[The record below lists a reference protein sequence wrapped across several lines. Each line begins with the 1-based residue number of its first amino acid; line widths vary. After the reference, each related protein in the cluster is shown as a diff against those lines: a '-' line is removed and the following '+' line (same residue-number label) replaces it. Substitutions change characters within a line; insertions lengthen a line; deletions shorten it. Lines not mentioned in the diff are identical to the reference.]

1 MIILTPN
8 FEFLKLNIDLDMDWH
23 NFKKQ
28 FENELTDNILN
39 FWVKEVY
46 DTTRRTFFG
55 RITNDGRK
63 FPDAALSAVLTTRI
77 LWTFSAAYRFYP
89 TAIYKKM
96 ADEAYR
102 ILMETFWDNE
112 NGGIYW
118 SVFPDGRPDDTKKQF
133 YAEAFFIYAM
143 SEYWLAFK
151 DEKAKQIAVSM
162 FMLMEKY
169 AFDPEFGG
177 YIEANTADWKETDDQ
192 RLSPKDLDVK
202 KSMNTHLHILEAYT
216 NLYRIYKDEQLKEKL
231 EHLIRIFLDKILD
244 EKTGHLILFFD
255 KDWTVRSEIDS
266 YGHDIEATWLMHEA
280 AEVLGNH
287 DIVEEVEKV
296 AVKMTDVTV
305 AEGLAAHGGM
315 YYEKAEGHLQE
326 QFDWWPQ
333 AEAVVGFFNTFQIT
347 GEQKYLRQSE
357 KSWKFIQD
365 YIIDKQKGEW
375 FWGVGPDL
383 KPLRGD
389 KVGPWKG
396 PYHNGRMCM
405 EMIRRIGL
413 KMEKK

>member
-1 MIILTPN
+1 MN
-8 FEFLKLNIDLDMDWH
+8 WH

-39 FWVKEVY
+39 YWVKEVY
-46 DTTRRTFFG
+46 DTNRRTFFG
-55 RITNDGRK
+55 RITNDGK
-63 FPDAALSAVLTTRI
+63 KYPEAALSAVLTTRI

-89 TAIYKKM
+89 TAIYKKI

-102 ILMETFWDNE
+102 ILMETFWDND

-118 SVFPDGRPDDTKKQF
+118 SVFPDGKPEDTKKQF

-143 SEYWLAFK
+143 SEFGLAFK
-151 DEKAKQIAVSM
+151 DERAKQVAVSM

-169 AFDPEFGG
+169 AFDTEFGG

-216 NLYRIYKDEQLKEKL
+216 NLYRVYKDDQLKEKL

-287 DIVEEVEKV
+287 DIIEEVEKV
-296 AVKMTDVTV
+296 AVKMTDVTI
-305 AEGLAAHGGM
+305 AEGLAPHGGM

-333 AEAVVGFFNTFQIT
+333 AEAVVGFFNTYQIT
-347 GEQKYLRQSE
+347 KNDKYLAQAK

-365 YIIDKQKGEW
+365 YIIDKKNGEW
-375 FWGVGPDL
+375 FWGVGADL
-383 KPLRGD
+383 KPLNGD

-405 EMIRRIGL
+405 EMIRRIDQFI
-413 KMEKK
+413 K

>member
-1 MIILTPN
+1 M
-8 FEFLKLNIDLDMDWH
+8 KLQEL
-23 NFKKQ
+23 KKQ

-39 FWVKEVY
+39 YWVKEVF
-46 DTTRRTFFG
+46 DTKRKTFFG
-55 RITNDGRK
+55 RITNDGQK
-63 FPDAALSAVLTTRI
+63 FQDAPLSAVFTTRV
-77 LWTFSAAYRFYP
+77 LWTFSAAHRFYP

-96 ADEAYR
+96 ADEAFR
-102 ILMETFWDNE
+102 ILIETFWDNE

-118 SVFPDGRPDDTKKQF
+118 SVFPDGRPEDTKKQF
-133 YAEAFFIYAM
+133 YAEAFFIYAL

-151 DEKAKQIAVSM
+151 DEKAKQMAISM

-177 YIEANTADWKETDDQ
+177 YIEANTADWKETTDQ

-216 NLYRIYKDEQLKEKL
+216 NLYRIHKVEEVEKKV
-231 EHLIRIFLDKILD
+231 EHLLRVFLDKILD
-244 EKTGHLILFFD
+244 KETGHLILFFD

-280 AEVLGNH
+280 AEVL
-287 DIVEEVEKV
+287 DKKEIIEEVEHV
-296 AVKMTDVTV
+296 AIKMSEV
-305 AEGLAAHGGM
+305 AINEGLAPHGGM

-333 AEAVVGFFNTFQIT
+333 AEAVVGFFNTWQIT
-347 GEQKYLRQSE
+347 NEDKYLE
-357 KSWKFIQD
+357 YAKNSWKFIQD
-365 YIIDKQKGEW
+365 NIVDKKKGEW
-375 FWGVGPDL
+375 FWGVDSNLNPL
-383 KPLRGD
+383 KTD
-389 KVGPWKG
+389 KVSPWKA

-405 EMIRRIGL
+405 EMIRRIEMIQ
-413 KMEKK
+413 K

>member
-1 MIILTPN
+1 MNLQ
-8 FEFLKLNIDLDMDWH
+8 E
-23 NFKKQ
+23 FKKQ

-39 FWVKEVY
+39 YWVKEVY
-46 DTTRRTFFG
+46 DIKRNTFFG
-55 RITNDGRK
+55 RITNDGQK
-63 FPDAALSAVLTTRI
+63 FPDAPLSAVFTTRV
-77 LWTFSAAYRFYP
+77 LWTFSAAYKFFP

-96 ADEAYR
+96 ADEAFR
-102 ILMETFWDNE
+102 ILVDTFWDNE

-118 SVFPDGRPDDTKKQF
+118 SVFPDGRPEDTKKQF
-133 YAEAFFIYAM
+133 YAEAFFIYAL

-151 DEKAKQIAVSM
+151 DEKAKQLAISM

-177 YIEANTADWKETDDQ
+177 YIEANTADWKETTDQ

-216 NLYRIYKDEQLKEKL
+216 NLYRIHKVEEVEKKV
-231 EHLIRIFLDKILD
+231 EHLLRVFLDKILD
-244 EKTGHLILFFD
+244 EETGHLILFFD

-266 YGHDIEATWLMHEA
+266 YGHDIEATWLMQEA
-280 AEVLGNH
+280 AEVLGKKEL
-287 DIVEEVEKV
+287 IEEVEHV
-296 AVKMTDVTV
+296 AVKMSDV
-305 AEGLAAHGGM
+305 AIKEGLAPNGGM

-333 AEAVVGFFNTFQIT
+333 AEAVVGFFNTYQNT
-347 GEQKYLRQSE
+347 KDEKYLDYSR

-365 YIIDKQKGEW
+365 YIIDKKNGEW
-375 FWGVGPDL
+375 FWGVDSNL
-383 KPLRGD
+383 KPLKND
-389 KVGPWKG
+389 KVSPWKA

-405 EMIRRIGL
+405 EMMRRI
-413 KMEKK
+413 KE

>member
-1 MIILTPN
+1 MN
-8 FEFLKLNIDLDMDWH
+8 WH

-39 FWVKEVY
+39 YWVKEVY
-46 DTTRRTFFG
+46 DTNRRTFFG
-55 RITNDGRK
+55 RITNDGK
-63 FPDAALSAVLTTRI
+63 KYPEAALSAVLTTRI

-89 TAIYKKM
+89 TAIYKKI

-118 SVFPDGRPDDTKKQF
+118 SVFPDGKPEDTKKQF

-143 SEYWLAFK
+143 SEFGLAFK
-151 DEKAKQIAVSM
+151 DERAKQVAVSM

-169 AFDPEFGG
+169 AFDTEFGG

-216 NLYRIYKDEQLKEKL
+216 NLYRVYKDDQLKEKL

-287 DIVEEVEKV
+287 DIIEEVEKV
-296 AVKMTDVTV
+296 AVKMTDVTI
-305 AEGLAAHGGM
+305 AEGLAPHGGM

-333 AEAVVGFFNTFQIT
+333 AEAVVGFFNTYQIT
-347 GEQKYLRQSE
+347 KNDKYLAQAK

-365 YIIDKQKGEW
+365 YIIDKKNGEW
-375 FWGVGPDL
+375 FWGVGADL
-383 KPLRGD
+383 KPLNGD

-405 EMIRRIGL
+405 EMIRRIDQFI
-413 KMEKK
+413 K

>member
-1 MIILTPN
+1 
-8 FEFLKLNIDLDMDWH
+8 MDWH

-39 FWVKEVY
+39 YWVKEVY
-46 DTTRRTFFG
+46 DTNRRTFFG
-55 RITNDGRK
+55 RITNEGKK
-63 FPDAALSAVLTTRI
+63 FPETALSAVLTTRI

-96 ADEAYR
+96 ADEAFR
-102 ILMETFWDNE
+102 ILVETFWDNE

-118 SVFPDGRPDDTKKQF
+118 SVFPDGRPEDTKKQF
-133 YAEAFFIYAM
+133 YAEAFFMYAM

-151 DEKAKQIAVSM
+151 DEKAKQLAVSM
-162 FMLMEKY
+162 FMLMEEY
-169 AFDPEFGG
+169 AFDEEFGG
-177 YIEANTADWKETDDQ
+177 YLEANTADWKDTTDQ

-216 NLYRIYKDEQLKEKL
+216 NLYRIHKVKEVEQKV
-231 EHLIRIFLDKILD
+231 EHLLRVFLDKILD

-280 AEVLGNH
+280 AEVLGNKELL
-287 DIVEEVEKV
+287 EEVEHA
-296 AVKMTDVTV
+296 AVKMSDVTIQ
-305 AEGLAAHGGM
+305 EGLAQHGGM
-315 YYEKAEGHLQE
+315 FYEKAEGHLQE

-333 AEAVVGFFNTFQIT
+333 AEAVVGFFNTYQIT
-347 GEQKYLRQSE
+347 NDEKYLAYSQ
-357 KSWKFIQD
+357 KSWKFID
-365 YIIDKQKGEW
+365 EHIIDKNNGEW
-375 FWGVGPDL
+375 FWGVGADL
-383 KPLRGD
+383 KPLWGD

-405 EMIRRIGL
+405 EMIRRIN
-413 KMEKK
+413 MIEK

>member
-1 MIILTPN
+1 MN
-8 FEFLKLNIDLDMDWH
+8 WH

-39 FWVKEVY
+39 YWVKEVF
-46 DTTRRTFFG
+46 DTKRNTFYG
-55 RITNDGRK
+55 RITNDGQK
-63 FPDAALSAVLTTRI
+63 FQDAALSAVFTTRV
-77 LWTFSAAYRFYP
+77 LWTFSAAHRFYP

-96 ADEAYR
+96 ADEAFR
-102 ILMETFWDNE
+102 ILIENFWDNE

-118 SVFPDGRPDDTKKQF
+118 SVFPDGNPEDTKKQF
-133 YAEAFFIYAM
+133 YAEAFFIYAL

-151 DEKAKQIAVSM
+151 DEKAKQLAVSM

-169 AFDPEFGG
+169 AFDAEFGG
-177 YIEANTADWKETDDQ
+177 YIEANTADWKETTDQ

-216 NLYRIYKDEQLKEKL
+216 NLYRIHKVEEVERKV
-231 EHLIRIFLDKILD
+231 EHLLRVFLDKILNK
-244 EKTGHLILFFD
+244 ETGHLILFFD

-280 AEVLGNH
+280 VEVLGKKE
-287 DIVEEVEKV
+287 ILEEVEHV
-296 AVKMTDVTV
+296 AIKMSEV
-305 AEGLAAHGGM
+305 AIKEGLAPHGGM

-333 AEAVVGFFNTFQIT
+333 AEAVVGFFNTWQIT
-347 GEQKYLRQSE
+347 NDEKYLKHAK
-357 KSWKFIQD
+357 KSWEFIQD
-365 YIIDKQKGEW
+365 HIIDKKNGEW
-375 FWGVGPDL
+375 FWGVDSNL
-383 KPLRGD
+383 KPLKTD
-389 KVGPWKG
+389 KVSPWKA

-405 EMIRRIGL
+405 EMIRRIETI
-413 KMEKK
+413 KE

>member
-1 MIILTPN
+1 
-8 FEFLKLNIDLDMDWH
+8 MDWH

-46 DTTRRTFFG
+46 DTRRRTFFG
-55 RITNDGRK
+55 RITNEGK
-63 FPDAALSAVLTTRI
+63 KYPEAALSAVFTTRV

-96 ADEAYR
+96 ADEAFR

-118 SVFPDGRPDDTKKQF
+118 SVFPDGKPEDTQKQF
-133 YAEAFFIYAM
+133 YAQAFFIYAM

-151 DEKAKQIAVSM
+151 NEKSRQIAVSA
-162 FMLMEKY
+162 FMLKEKF

-177 YIEANTADWKETDDQ
+177 YIEANTADWKETVDQ
-192 RLSPKDLDVK
+192 RLIPRDLDVK

-216 NLYRIYKDEQLKEKL
+216 NLYRVYKDDQLKEKL
-231 EHLIRIFLDKILD
+231 EHLIRLFLDKIID
-244 EKTGHLILFFD
+244 KNTGHLILFFD

-266 YGHDIEATWLMHEA
+266 YGHDIEAAWLLHEA

-296 AVKMTDVTV
+296 AVKITDVTI
-305 AEGLAAHGGM
+305 AEGLAPHGGM

-347 GEQKYLRQSE
+347 GDKKYLTQCE
-357 KSWKFIQD
+357 KSWKFIQEH
-365 YIIDKQKGEW
+365 IIDKKNGEW
-375 FWGVGPDL
+375 FWGVGADL
-383 KPLRGD
+383 KPLPGD

-405 EMIRRIGL
+405 EMIRRIG
-413 KMEKK
+413 MVEK

>member
-1 MIILTPN
+1 MN
-8 FEFLKLNIDLDMDWH
+8 WH

-39 FWVKEVY
+39 YWVKEVY
-46 DTTRRTFFG
+46 DTSRRTFFG
-55 RITNDGRK
+55 RITNEGKK
-63 FPDAALSAVLTTRI
+63 FPEAPLSAVFTTRV
-77 LWTFSAAYRFYP
+77 LWTFSAAHRFFP

-96 ADEAYR
+96 ADEAFR
-102 ILMETFWDNE
+102 ILVETFWDNE

-118 SVFPDGRPDDTKKQF
+118 SVFPDGKPEDTKKQF
-133 YAEAFFIYAM
+133 YAEAFFIYAL

-151 DEKAKQIAVSM
+151 DEKAKQLAVSM

-169 AFDPEFGG
+169 AFDAEFGG
-177 YIEANTADWKETDDQ
+177 YIEANTADWKETTDQ

-216 NLYRIYKDEQLKEKL
+216 NLYRIHKVEEVEKKV
-231 EHLIRIFLDKILD
+231 EHLLRVFLDKILD
-244 EKTGHLILFFD
+244 EETGHLILFFD

-280 AEVLGNH
+280 AEVLGKKE
-287 DIVEEVEKV
+287 IIEEVEHV
-296 AVKMTDVTV
+296 AIKMSEV
-305 AEGLAAHGGM
+305 AIKEGLAPHGGM

-333 AEAVVGFFNTFQIT
+333 AEAVVGFFNTWQIT
-347 GEQKYLRQSE
+347 NDEKYLE
-357 KSWKFIQD
+357 YAKKSWKFIQD
-365 YIIDKQKGEW
+365 NIVDKKNGEW
-375 FWGVGPDL
+375 FWGVDSNL
-383 KPLRGD
+383 KPLKTD
-389 KVGPWKG
+389 KVSPWKA

-405 EMIRRIGL
+405 EMIRRIDMI
-413 KMEKK
+413 KE

>member
-1 MIILTPN
+1 MN
-8 FEFLKLNIDLDMDWH
+8 WH

-39 FWVKEVY
+39 YWVKEVY
-46 DTTRRTFFG
+46 DTKRNTFFG
-55 RITNDGRK
+55 RITNDGQK
-63 FPDAALSAVLTTRI
+63 FPEAPLSAVFTTRV
-77 LWTFSAAYRFYP
+77 LWTFSAAHRFYP

-96 ADEAYR
+96 ADEAFR
-102 ILMETFWDNE
+102 ILVETFWDNE

-118 SVFPDGRPDDTKKQF
+118 SVFPDGKPEDTKKQF
-133 YAEAFFIYAM
+133 YAEAFFIYAL

-151 DEKAKQIAVSM
+151 DEKAKQLAVSM

-177 YIEANTADWKETDDQ
+177 YIEANTADWKETTDQ

-216 NLYRIYKDEQLKEKL
+216 NLYRIHKVEEVEKKV
-231 EHLIRIFLDKILD
+231 EHLLRVFLDKILD
-244 EKTGHLILFFD
+244 EETGHLILFFD

-280 AEVLGNH
+280 AEVLGNKE
-287 DIVEEVEKV
+287 IIEEVEHV
-296 AVKMTDVTV
+296 AIKMSEV
-305 AEGLAAHGGM
+305 AIKEGLAAHGGM

-333 AEAVVGFFNTFQIT
+333 AEAVVGFFNTYQIT
-347 GEQKYLRQSE
+347 NDEKYLE
-357 KSWKFIQD
+357 YAKKSWEFIRNH
-365 YIIDKQKGEW
+365 IIDKKNGEW
-375 FWGVGPDL
+375 FWGVDSNL
-383 KPLRGD
+383 KPLKTD
-389 KVGPWKG
+389 KVSPWKA

-405 EMIRRIGL
+405 EMMRRIA
-413 KMEKK
+413 MIEK

>member
-1 MIILTPN
+1 
-8 FEFLKLNIDLDMDWH
+8 MDW
-23 NFKKQ
+23 NDFKKQ

-39 FWVKEVY
+39 YWVKEAY
-46 DTTRRTFFG
+46 DTNRRTFFG
-55 RITNDGRK
+55 RITNDGKK
-63 FPDAALSAVLTTRI
+63 FPEAALSAVLTTRI

-96 ADEAYR
+96 ADEAFR
-102 ILMETFWDNE
+102 ILVETFWDNE

-118 SVFPDGRPDDTKKQF
+118 SVFPNGKPEDTKKQF

-151 DEKAKQIAVSM
+151 DEKAKQVAVSM

-177 YIEANTADWKETDDQ
+177 YIEANTADWKETTDQ

-216 NLYRIYKDEQLKEKL
+216 NLYRIHKVEEVEKKV
-231 EHLIRIFLDKILD
+231 EHLLRIFLDKILD

-266 YGHDIEATWLMHEA
+266 YGHDIEATWLMYEA
-280 AEVLGNH
+280 AEVLGKKEL
-287 DIVEEVEKV
+287 IEEVEHA
-296 AVKMTDVTV
+296 AVKISEVTIK
-305 AEGLAAHGGM
+305 EGLARNNGM
-315 YYEKAEGHLQE
+315 YYEKAEGHIQE

-333 AEAVVGFFNTFQIT
+333 AEAVVGFFNTYQIT
-347 GEQKYLRQSE
+347 KDEKYLGYSQ

-365 YIIDKQKGEW
+365 YIIDKKNGEW
-375 FWGVGPDL
+375 FWGVGSDL

-405 EMIRRIGL
+405 EMIRRIYNFI
-413 KMEKK
+413 K

>member
-1 MIILTPN
+1 MN
-8 FEFLKLNIDLDMDWH
+8 WND
-23 NFKKQ
+23 FKKQ

-39 FWVKEVY
+39 YWVKEVY
-46 DTTRRTFFG
+46 DANRRTFFG
-55 RITNDGRK
+55 RITNDGK
-63 FPDAALSAVLTTRI
+63 KYPEAALSAVLTTRI

-102 ILMETFWDNE
+102 ILIETFWDNE

-118 SVFPDGRPDDTKKQF
+118 SVFPDGKPQDTKKQF

-151 DEKAKQIAVSM
+151 DEKARQIAVSM

-216 NLYRIYKDEQLKEKL
+216 NLYRVYKDDQLKEKL

-280 AEVLGNH
+280 AELLGNH

-296 AVKMTDVTV
+296 AVKMTDITI
-305 AEGLAAHGGM
+305 AEGLAPHGGM

-333 AEAVVGFFNTFQIT
+333 AEAVVGFFNTYQIT
-347 GEQKYLRQSE
+347 KNIKYLEQAQ
-357 KSWKFIQD
+357 KSWKFIHD
-365 YIIDKQKGEW
+365 HIIDKKNGEW
-375 FWGVGPDL
+375 FWGVGADL

-405 EMIRRIGL
+405 EMIRRIN
-413 KMEKK
+413 MIEK

>member
-1 MIILTPN
+1 MN
-8 FEFLKLNIDLDMDWH
+8 WH

-39 FWVKEVY
+39 YWVKEVY
-46 DTTRRTFFG
+46 DTNRRTFFG
-55 RITNDGRK
+55 RITNAGK
-63 FPDAALSAVLTTRI
+63 KYPEAALSAVLTTRI

-89 TAIYKKM
+89 TAIYKKI

-102 ILMETFWDNE
+102 ILMETFWDND

-118 SVFPDGRPDDTKKQF
+118 SVFPDGKPEDTKKQF

-143 SEYWLAFK
+143 SEFGLAFK
-151 DEKAKQIAVSM
+151 DERAKQIAVSM

-169 AFDPEFGG
+169 AFDTEFGG

-216 NLYRIYKDEQLKEKL
+216 NLYRIYKDDQLKKKL
-231 EHLIRIFLDKILD
+231 EHLLRVFLDKIID

-296 AVKMTDVTV
+296 AVKITDVTI
-305 AEGLAAHGGM
+305 AEGLATHGGM
-315 YYEKAEGHLQE
+315 YYEKAEGHLHE

-333 AEAVVGFFNTFQIT
+333 AEAVVGFFNSYQIT
-347 GEQKYLRQSE
+347 KNDKYLAQSK
-357 KSWKFIQD
+357 KSWTFIQD
-365 YIIDKQKGEW
+365 HIIDKKNGEW
-375 FWGVGPDL
+375 FWGVGADL
-383 KPLRGD
+383 KPLNGD

-405 EMIRRIGL
+405 EMIRRIDQFI
-413 KMEKK
+413 K

>member
-1 MIILTPN
+1 MNLQQ
-8 FEFLKLNIDLDMDWH
+8 L
-23 NFKKQ
+23 KKQ

-39 FWVKEVY
+39 YWVKEVY
-46 DTTRRTFFG
+46 DTNRRTFFG
-55 RITNDGRK
+55 RITNEGKK
-63 FPDAALSAVLTTRI
+63 FPEAPLSAVFTTRV
-77 LWTFSAAYRFYP
+77 LWTFSAAHRFYP

-96 ADEAYR
+96 ADEAFR
-102 ILMETFWDNE
+102 ILIETFWDNE

-118 SVFPDGRPDDTKKQF
+118 SVFPDGRPEDTKKQF
-133 YAEAFFIYAM
+133 YAEAFFIYAL

-151 DEKAKQIAVSM
+151 DEKAKQLAISM

-177 YIEANTADWKETDDQ
+177 YIEANTADWKETNDQ

-216 NLYRIYKDEQLKEKL
+216 NLYRVHKVPEVEKKV
-231 EHLIRIFLDKILD
+231 EHLLRIFLDKILD
-244 EKTGHLILFFD
+244 EETGHLILFFD

-280 AEVLGNH
+280 AEVLGKKEL
-287 DIVEEVEKV
+287 IEEVEHV
-296 AVKMTDVTV
+296 AVKMSDV
-305 AEGLAAHGGM
+305 ASKEGLAAHGGM

-333 AEAVVGFFNTFQIT
+333 AEAVVGYFNTWQIT
-347 GEQKYLRQSE
+347 KDEKYLDYAQ
-357 KSWKFIQD
+357 KSWKFIQEH
-365 YIIDKQKGEW
+365 IIDKKNGEW
-375 FWGVGPDL
+375 FWGVDAEL
-383 KPLRGD
+383 KPLKTD
-389 KVGPWKG
+389 KISPWKA

-405 EMIRRIGL
+405 EMIRRIDYG
-413 KMEKK
+413 K

>member
-1 MIILTPN
+1 MN
-8 FEFLKLNIDLDMDWH
+8 WND
-23 NFKKQ
+23 FKKQ

-39 FWVKEVY
+39 YWVKEVY
-46 DTTRRTFFG
+46 DTSRSTFFG
-55 RITNDGRK
+55 RITNEGKK
-63 FPDAALSAVLTTRI
+63 FPDVALSAVLTTRI

-96 ADEAYR
+96 ADEAFR
-102 ILMETFWDNE
+102 ILVETFWDNE

-118 SVFPDGRPDDTKKQF
+118 SVFPDGKPEDTKKQF
-133 YAEAFFIYAM
+133 YAEAFFMYAM

-151 DEKAKQIAVSM
+151 DEKAKQLAVSM
-162 FMLMEKY
+162 FILMEKY
-169 AFDPEFGG
+169 AFDSEFGG
-177 YIEANTADWKETDDQ
+177 YIEANTADWKETTDQ

-216 NLYRIYKDEQLKEKL
+216 NLYRVHKVEEVEKKV
-231 EHLIRIFLDKILD
+231 EHLLRIFLDKILD

-280 AEVLGNH
+280 AEVLGNKE
-287 DIVEEVEKV
+287 IIEEVEK
-296 AVKMTDVTV
+296 AAIKISEVTIN
-305 AEGLAAHGGM
+305 EGLAPNGGV
-315 YYEKAEGHLQE
+315 YYEKAEGDLKE

-333 AEAVVGFFNTFQIT
+333 AEAVVGFFNTYQIT
-347 GEQKYLRQSE
+347 KDEKYLGYSQ

-365 YIIDKQKGEW
+365 HIIDKKNGEW
-375 FWGVGPDL
+375 FWGVGTDL
-383 KPLRGD
+383 KPLKGD

-405 EMIRRIGL
+405 EMIRRIEIVM
-413 KMEKK
+413 KQK

>member
-1 MIILTPN
+1 MN
-8 FEFLKLNIDLDMDWH
+8 WH

-39 FWVKEVY
+39 YWVKEVY
-46 DTTRRTFFG
+46 DTSRRTFFG
-55 RITNDGRK
+55 RITNEGKK
-63 FPDAALSAVLTTRI
+63 FPEAPLSAVFTTRV
-77 LWTFSAAYRFYP
+77 LWTFSAAHRFFP

-96 ADEAYR
+96 ADEAFR
-102 ILMETFWDNE
+102 ILVETFWDNE

-118 SVFPDGRPDDTKKQF
+118 SVFPDGKPEDTKKQF
-133 YAEAFFIYAM
+133 YAEAFFIYAL

-151 DEKAKQIAVSM
+151 DEKAKQLAVSM

-169 AFDPEFGG
+169 AFDAEFGG
-177 YIEANTADWKETDDQ
+177 YIEANTADWKETTDQ

-216 NLYRIYKDEQLKEKL
+216 NLYRIHKVEEVEKKV
-231 EHLIRIFLDKILD
+231 EHLLRVFLDKILD
-244 EKTGHLILFFD
+244 EETGHLILFFD

-280 AEVLGNH
+280 AEVLGKKE
-287 DIVEEVEKV
+287 IIEEVEHV
-296 AVKMTDVTV
+296 AIKMSGV
-305 AEGLAAHGGM
+305 AIKEGLAPHGGM

-333 AEAVVGFFNTFQIT
+333 AEAVVGFFNTWQIT
-347 GEQKYLRQSE
+347 NDEKYLE
-357 KSWKFIQD
+357 YAKKSWKFIQD
-365 YIIDKQKGEW
+365 NIVDKKNGEW
-375 FWGVGPDL
+375 FWGVDSNL
-383 KPLRGD
+383 KPLKTD
-389 KVGPWKG
+389 KVSPWKA

-405 EMIRRIGL
+405 EMIRRIDMI
-413 KMEKK
+413 KE